1 MVPIEDLPEDY
12 QPHASF
18 YNKLVNIANGVDPT
32 PRGER
37 AMREQARRSI
47 HDPELAKSQSSQGSE
62 VEAKM
67 RASGG
72 FVENHVADD
81 PARARESMMGESE
94 RIQSVEMHNITANP
108 VNEEEGEVTG
118 QI

>member
-1 MVPIEDLPEDY
+1 
-12 QPHASF
+12 
-18 YNKLVNIANGVDPT
+18 
-32 PRGER
+32 
-37 AMREQARRSI
+37 MREQARRSI

-72 FVENHVADD
+72 FVQNHVSDD
-81 PARARESMMGESE
+81 PGRARESMMGESE

-108 VNEEEGEVTG
+108 VNEEEEEVTG